1 MTIPD
6 LDLNMQGL
14 LGDAGQE
21 FTSIFGTFWPIVAF
35 AAALPGIAAIFGLI
49 GMLARMLRGGR
60 HDADD

>member
-1 MTIPD
+1 M
-6 LDLNMQGL
+6 LRV